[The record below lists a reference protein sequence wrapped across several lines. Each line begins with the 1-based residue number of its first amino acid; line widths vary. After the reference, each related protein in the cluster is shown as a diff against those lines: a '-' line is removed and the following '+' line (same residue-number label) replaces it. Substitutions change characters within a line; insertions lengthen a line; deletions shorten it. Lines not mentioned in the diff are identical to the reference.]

1 MEAEDYR
8 ERTAVFSLKPKWAE
22 LILTGRKTVEIRRT
36 APKHMLDRILIYDT
50 GKHMVTGVV
59 RVKGMASGYPL
70 SIWEQY
76 GEASKL
82 TRDEYM
88 GYAGERTTMYAF
100 TLAYPQRFAAAKN
113 LSEYGIERAPQSW
126 CYLPDPEPEQVNLPE
141 FIEPDAPTPVEES
154 PSWRVEDCMGIFT
167 LQATTPGFVPPAEIG
182 FQSDEDQHPQSV
194 LLSADNLL
202 ELSRTAD
209 RLAGDRGLTRRLR
222 DELRSRIDGETE
234 LEYDSQFHGDETPS
248 EAYIAGMQAALEFLD
263 VILEESK

>member
-22 LILTGRKTVEIRRT
+22 LILTGRKTVEMRRT
-36 APKHMLDRILIYDT
+36 APKHMIDRILIYDT

-88 GYAGERTTMYAF
+88 EYAGARTTMYAF
-100 TLAYPQRFAAAKN
+100 TLTYPQRFAAAKS

-126 CYLPDPEPEQVNLPE
+126 CYLPEPKQEPVEPPEL
-141 FIEPDAPTPVEES
+141 IEPADSASGEES
-154 PSWRVEDCMGIFT
+154 PAWKIEDCMGIFT

-182 FQSDEDQHPQSV
+182 FQLDEDQHPQSV
-194 LLSADNLL
+194 LLSTENLL

-209 RLAGDRGLTRRLR
+209 LLAGGGRNLRRLR
-222 DELRSRIDGETE
+222 DELKSRIDGETE

>member
-88 GYAGERTTMYAF
+88 GYAGARTTIYAF
-100 TLAYPQRFAAAKN
+100 TLTYPQRFAAAKS

-126 CYLPDPEPEQVNLPE
+126 CYLPEPKREPVDAPE
-141 FIEPDAPTPVEES
+141 FIEPSDAMSGEE
-154 PSWRVEDCMGIFT
+154 PLAWKIEDCTGIFT
-167 LQATTPGFVPPAEIG
+167 LEATTPGFVPPAEIG
-182 FQSDEDQHPQSV
+182 FQLDEDQPQQSV
-194 LLSADNLL
+194 LLSTDNLL

-209 RLAGDRGLTRRLR
+209 RLAGDGGFTRRLR
-222 DELRSRIDGETE
+222 DDLKSRIDGEAE
-234 LEYDSQFHGDETPS
+234 LEYDSRFHGDETPS

-263 VILEESK
+263 AILE